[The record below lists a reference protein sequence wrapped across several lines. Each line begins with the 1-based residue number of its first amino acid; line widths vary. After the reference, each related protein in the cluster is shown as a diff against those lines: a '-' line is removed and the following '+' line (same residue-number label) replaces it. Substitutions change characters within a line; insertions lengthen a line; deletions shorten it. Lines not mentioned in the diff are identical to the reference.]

1 MQSETIPLKD
11 PPMAA
16 LFAWLI
22 PGLGHLYQ
30 GRVGKAILF
39 AVCIWTTFLYGMYL
53 GNGGIVFFRWDA
65 GEQRWA
71 YICQVGMGLPAL
83 PALLQSWRVSHN
95 RNPILRGY
103 EKPPDDNEL
112 NRLNELGRYFELG
125 TVYTMIAGLLNVLV
139 VFDAY
144 NGPAYLEDEED
155 EEIETASKLERASV
169 KT

>member
-16 LFAWLI
+16 LFAWLV

-53 GNGGIVFFRWDA
+53 GDGGVVFFRWDA

-83 PALLQSWRVSHN
+83 PALC
-95 RNPILRGY
+95 NPGGCRTTGIRSCAGI
-103 EKPPDDNEL
+103 KS
-112 NRLNELGRYFELG
+112 RHS
-125 TVYTMIAGLLNVLV
+125 TM
-139 VFDAY
+139 
-144 NGPAYLEDEED
+144 
-155 EEIETASKLERASV
+155 SS
-169 KT
+169 